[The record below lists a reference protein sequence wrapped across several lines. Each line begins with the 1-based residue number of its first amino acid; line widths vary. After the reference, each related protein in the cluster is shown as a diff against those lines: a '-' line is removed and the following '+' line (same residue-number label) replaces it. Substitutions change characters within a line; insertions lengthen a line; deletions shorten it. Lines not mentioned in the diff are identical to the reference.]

1 MRRLTVLITVLGL
14 LFPSACFAYDLLV
27 VQSQRSPVYDEVLRG
42 FRSVAPY
49 SQRVIVLSDYSEVDL
64 QRIVREENPLAI
76 LTMGD
81 NALTVARKVKQVPVI
96 SLMALSYRAGMTGHP
111 ALTGVEVQ
119 IHPERYLVVLGAIKA
134 HRVGIIANTS
144 RSAAYLRLA
153 NKLAPRYGV
162 DLVVKDVKSPKDVAA
177 QLDSLVGNVD
187 ALWMLPDT
195 SIATGEAAD
204 AFFLFSASHR
214 VPVVTFS
221 STYLASGAAIA
232 IEMDR
237 YDIGKQGGEMVKQLL
252 DGRDIANVPPQL
264 PRKNNLKTNPSV
276 LRRIGLSA
284 DLSAFKNGY

>member
-1 MRRLTVLITVLGL
+1 LRRLALLIAVLWL
-14 LFPSACFAYDLLV
+14 LLPSACLAYDLLV

-42 FRSVAPY
+42 FRSVAAY

-76 LTMGD
+76 LTLGD
-81 NALTVARKVKQVPVI
+81 NALAAARKVKQVPVI
-96 SLMALSYRAGMTGHP
+96 SLMALSYRAGMAGHP

-119 IHPERYLVVLGAIKA
+119 IHPERYLVILGAIKA

-144 RSAAYLRLA
+144 RNAGYLRLVH
-153 NKLAPRYGV
+153 KLAPRYGV
-162 DLVVKDVKSPKDVAA
+162 DLVVRDVKSPKDVAA

-232 IEMDR
+232 IEIDR
-237 YDIGKQGGEMVKQLL
+237 HDIGKQGGEMVTQLL
-252 DGRDIANVPPQL
+252 DGGDVANIPPQL
-264 PRKNNLKTNPSV
+264 PRKNRLKTNPSV
-276 LRRIGLSA
+276 LRRIGLPA
-284 DLSAFKNGY
+284 DLPGLKNGN